1 MNLFKLTIFI
11 VLFWT
16 TPVEASWADVKS
28 NVAEAAHVTDVD
40 VVELAAVGYLESS
53 FRPSVKAK
61 RGSAMGLMQI
71 TQPTWN
77 HLVRTYGEQYGI
89 DGKTSRA
96 DPTANA
102 IMAATYLKESRG
114 IMERRMGR
122 DVTTLEVY
130 LGHKF
135 GPYRATSLLKSKH
148 TTKLVDFYPGAASR
162 NKSVYYNRDGSEKT
176 IGDVIAMFKGRLS
189 YALGKYGELA
199 LHELAL
205 VKQKEFEPFAQAM
218 INGQESCVRNYPS
231 AEEVLAKVKDF
242 HSVEP
247 TRLVFL
253 LTGKQLDSAESYYFY
268 SGYDG
273 CVTSG
278 RKWRGHLV

>member
-1 MNLFKLTIFI
+1 MNLFKLTILL
-11 VLFWT
+11 VLLWT
-16 TPVEASWADVKS
+16 APAEASWVDVKV
-28 NVAEAAHVTDVD
+28 NVAEAAHITDVD
-40 VVELAAVGYLESS
+40 VVELAAVGFLESS
-53 FRPSVKAK
+53 FRPTVKAK
-61 RGSAMGLMQI
+61 RGTAMGLMQI

-77 HLVRTYGEQYGI
+77 HLVRTYGEEYGI
-89 DGKTSRA
+89 DGKTSRT

-102 IMAATYLKESRG
+102 IMAATYLKESRT

-122 DVTTLEVY
+122 DVSTLEVY

-135 GPYRATSLLKSKH
+135 GPYRATTLLKSRPDM
-148 TTKLVDFYPGAASR
+148 KLVDFYPGAASR
-162 NKSVYYNRDGSEKT
+162 NKSVYYNRDGSAKT
-176 IGDVIAMFKGRLS
+176 IGDVIAMFKGRLG

-199 LHELAL
+199 MQELAL
-205 VKQKEFEPFAQAM
+205 VKQKEFAPFAQAM
-218 INGQESCVRNYPS
+218 VDGQESCVKNYPS
-231 AEEVLAKVKDF
+231 AAEVLADVKDF

-253 LTGKQLDSAESYYFY
+253 LTGKKADVAESYYFY

-273 CVTSG
+273 CMSSG